1 MVNTA
6 VILAAGRGTRLKE
19 LGKEIPKGFLQLGE
33 KPIIVE
39 SLEKLSARG
48 IERVVIVT
56 GHCAEKYEDL
66 ARSWNNEAGISM
78 QAEKKEQSQVMP
90 RSSAKAPLPQIFTVH
105 NERYA
110 DSGSLYSL
118 YLAGR
123 VLESLAIHNEGLSN
137 EEEGQVQDR
146 GHSLGHDRGSSAG
159 FLLLESDL
167 VYESRALRVLQDDPR
182 PDLIL
187 VSGVT
192 NSGDEVWVQTEGG
205 YLRAL
210 SKDRGRLERGEMQ
223 ARHGKVAGEAKR
235 GPKLEDAQLP
245 KGSRPVDK
253 RAKSRP
259 DSADAGLPQVSSPVE
274 SRTKSV
280 HHIES
285 GVPSPEPLQEG
296 SQEEQMEGTQIL
308 GELVGIS
315 KISMDLYAKLSMV
328 AEGLFQ
334 QSLHVE
340 YETGLMETAK
350 QHPIPCLL
358 VPDLLWAEI
367 DDTNHLKRAKGLYAA
382 LGRD

>member
-39 SLEKLSARG
+39 SLEKLSAVG
-48 IERVVIVT
+48 IEQVVIVT
-56 GHCAEKYEDL
+56 GHCAEKYEEL
-66 ARSWNNEAGISM
+66 ARSWNSEAEVRGQIEMRNPS
-78 QAEKKEQSQVMP
+78 ETMP
-90 RSSAKAPLPQIFTVH
+90 LCSARPSLTRVVTVH
-105 NERYA
+105 NDRYA

-123 VLESLAIHNEGLSN
+123 VLEENS
-137 EEEGQVQDR
+137 D
-146 GHSLGHDRGSSAG
+146 G

-167 VYESRALRVLQDDPR
+167 VYESRALRVLQEDPR

-187 VSGVT
+187 VSGIT
-192 NSGDEVWVQTEGG
+192 NSGDEVWVQTESG

-210 SKDRGRLERGEMQ
+210 SKDRSKLEPVETQ
-223 ARHGKVAGEAKR
+223 ARPGIGEGGKTKYEGTKDEPGGKVKNGPGHKAG
-235 GPKLEDAQLP
+235 
-245 KGSRPVDK
+245 S
-253 RAKSRP
+253 
-259 DSADAGLPQVSSPVE
+259 SAE
-274 SRTKSV
+274 
-280 HHIES
+280 
-285 GVPSPEPLQEG
+285 
-296 SQEEQMEGTQIL
+296 IL

-315 KISMDLYAKLSMV
+315 KISTRLYSELSKV

-334 QSLHVE
+334 KSLHVE

-350 QHPIPCLL
+350 RHPIPCLL

-367 DDTNHLKRAKGLYAA
+367 DDANHLERAKRVY
-382 LGRD
+382 GRLS